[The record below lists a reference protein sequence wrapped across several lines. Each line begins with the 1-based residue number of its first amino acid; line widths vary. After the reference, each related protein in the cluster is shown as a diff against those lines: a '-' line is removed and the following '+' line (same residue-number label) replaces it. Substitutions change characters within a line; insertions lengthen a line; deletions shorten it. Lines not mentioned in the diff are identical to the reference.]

1 MEIRIGGGSLN
12 NLEILMG
19 GEAQAVLKFQV
30 EVGGGEGV
38 SKNSLSSWG
47 YEFFLE
53 KPHGPNYE
61 GVELSDHA
69 FSPMCQSYAKI

>member
-1 MEIRIGGGSLN
+1 MLIRIGGGSLN

-38 SKNSLSSWG
+38 SKNSLSYCSLILYG
-47 YEFFLE
+47 RPSSPPL
-53 KPHGPNYE
+53 P
-61 GVELSDHA
+61 
-69 FSPMCQSYAKI
+69 FSSYFPFKTCYVQSAGIDV